1 MVKLRLGQ
9 STDFSHEA
17 RGATC
22 SERGRLTR
30 LFAAVN
36 YEYSGVLL
44 VERVQDTPQLI
55 TSGDYVRYRMI
66 LTDVNNFVEV
76 SINVA

>member
-9 STDFSHEA
+9 STDFTHEA
-17 RGATC
+17 RVVMFSG
-22 SERGRLTR
+22 RGRLTR

-44 VERVQDTPQLI
+44 AERVQDTSQLI
-55 TSGDYVRYRMI
+55 TSEDLRSVQDDF
-66 LTDVNNFVEV
+66 DVNNFVEV
-76 SINVA
+76 SVNI